1 MVAPPLV
8 IVVVL
13 VTVMVRVQPSSVLRE
28 RSDPLIA
35 VMVISRKPNRPKP
48 PKSPRPKPP
57 KPWRSGSSLVVSGSA
72 LEPGAVVA
80 SGAVVAAG
88 AAPVDGDG
96 DAPIAATAPTTN
108 RNAAA
113 PTIPARMARVRPIGV
128 WTFSW
133 NSTSFGS
140 SGWLVS
146 VIWTSVGARRWAT
159 RKGSVRPVARLWLP
173 FLQAF

>member
-13 VTVMVRVQPSSVLRE
+13 VTVMVRVQPSSVLSE

-35 VMVISRKPNRPKP
+35 LIVMSRNPNRPKP
-48 PKSPRPKPP
+48 PKAPRPNPP
-57 KPWRSGSSLVVSGSA
+57 KPWRSPSGLVVSGAA
-72 LEPGAVVA
+72 LEPGAVVE

-108 RNAAA
+108 RNAAPA
-113 PTIPARMARVRPIGV
+113 TIPARAARVLPIGV

-140 SGWLVS
+140 SGWFVS
-146 VIWTSVGARRWAT
+146 VLWTSVASAAMGDSER
-159 RKGSVRPVARLWLP
+159 V
-173 FLQAF
+173 